1 MIKNILLFLLISSTL
16 VLQAQKNSK
25 FTYIDRAML
34 QISDSSTFSTQNIAD
49 YIDSRFFT
57 QKQKA
62 RAIFFWIAKNID
74 YDCEDM
80 FVNSSL
86 KSDEVLLNRK
96 GVCRDYANLYS
107 DIANKVGIKTYIV
120 KGYTRENRQV
130 KYNPHAWCACMI
142 DSIWYLTDPTWGAGY
157 IKDFHFVR
165 EIDNDYFLVRPAQF
179 IKTHIPFDPL
189 WQLSNYPISKRE
201 FQKGKS
207 KSKNGVYFNFVD
219 TLKNLD
225 SQNDIQK
232 LEKANIRIKSNGIA
246 SYLDFD
252 NLNHL
257 NIKIEEYYD
266 ELNKEQYNLAL
277 KYYNEGIELLNEYI
291 DYQNKYYLPYK
302 SDLEIKKMLDNIER
316 ELELS
321 RSHLELVK
329 NSSSTLKINT
339 SNLLK
344 SIKRV
349 NCNLN
354 VIKDKLDKYLEI
366 AKKYRESLS
375 HNIEI
380 K

>member
-25 FTYIDRAML
+25 FVSIDRAML

-74 YDCEDM
+74 YDCENM
-80 FVNSSL
+80 FANSSL

-96 GVCRDYANLYS
+96 GVCRDYADLYS

-120 KGYTRENRQV
+120 EGYTRENRQV
-130 KYNPHAWCACMI
+130 RYNPHAWCACLI

-165 EIDNDYFLVRPAQF
+165 ELDNDYFMVRPTLF

-207 KSKNGVYFNFVD
+207 KSKNGVFFNFVD
-219 TLKNLD
+219 TLKSLD
-225 SQNDIQK
+225 NQNDIEK
-232 LEKANIRIKSNGIA
+232 LTKASNRIKSNGIA
-246 SYLDFD
+246 SYLDLD

-257 NIKIEEYYD
+257 NINKKKYYD
-266 ELNKEQYNLAL
+266 RLDEEQYNLAL
-277 KYYNEGIELLNEYI
+277 KYYYEGMHLLNEYI

-302 SDLEIKKMLDNIER
+302 SDLEIKKMLENIEG
-316 ELELS
+316 ELNLS
-321 RSHLELVK
+321 LSHLELVK
-329 NSSSTLKINT
+329 NASSTLKINI
-339 SNLLK
+339 SNLSR
-344 SIKRV
+344 SIEKV

-354 VIKDKLDKYLEI
+354 IIKDKLDKYLEI